1 MRCLAGRTRHCSSWL
16 VIGMHFSRTARQ
28 ALELLKEQG
37 VRFVSSE
44 TGSPTE
50 TYPAGDEEIC
60 FIPRESV
67 LEIGGKRVRST
78 TFMIAIR
85 PVGGSEWTY
94 LDGSGLRKTPDLLH
108 KLFPALSRDV
118 PLPAITFEPVD
129 E

>member
-1 MRCLAGRTRHCSSWL
+1 
-16 VIGMHFSRTARQ
+16 MHFSRTARQ